1 MVASYQ
7 DKRLIL
13 NEDIQQFP
21 DCDQTIVGE
30 RGEVLNGGQRARV
43 SLARAVYADADLYLL
58 DDPLSAVDFKVSKHI
73 FVKCVKGLL
82 GQKTQ
87 LLTSHQE
94 QHMQEA
100 NNVIALCK
108 GRVLGQGSFTELKE
122 KFILNKTVDLLYK
135 KLGENEPKN
144 STDWENDEKDK
155 ASDSFGRI
163 APKTD
168 EAQGLQIS
176 EEDRVIGVVSSELYW
191 NYFRSG
197 LSSVTILAIACLCII
212 NQGK

>member
-1 MVASYQ
+1 M
-7 DKRLIL
+7 
-13 NEDIQQFP
+13 
-21 DCDQTIVGE
+21 
-30 RGEVLNGGQRARV
+30 
-43 SLARAVYADADLYLL
+43 
-58 DDPLSAVDFKVSKHI
+58 DFKVSKHI

-82 GQKTQ
+82 GQKTR

-122 KFILNKTVDLLYK
+122 KFILNKTVDPLYK

-197 LSSVTILAIACLCII
+197 LSSVAILAIACLCII
-212 NQGK
+212 SQGK